1 MTCEPQLVAAA
12 SGPGR
17 DRTDGRV
24 PLSSPSSSGD
34 ALQTTCRSGSPV
46 SAGRLGSSRSR
57 GAFFDERP
65 QGAGERAC
73 PAAPVRIAKMRVAS
87 LRVTPCD
94 SQICETAMRSSE
106 CPTGRPKKEGRGGFG
121 GCEDRDEREE
131 PGEPRQ
137 RLHGP
142 HGNPAQTPSGST
154 DAVGEGA
161 EAAVAAEPAR
171 FSGAFAAALLEMT
184 KKPGDVGRPGSRKVP
199 AEGLSVAKGR
209 VDLPLVELE
218 ESARIRGEVG
228 HLQVV
233 VGVRDQF
240 QRIVAEG
247 CLLEF
252 GNDAL
257 GALDR
262 GHVGVADVVVL
273 RGFEFVLGLASTRP
287 CMRRRASGAKRLCG

>member
-1 MTCEPQLVAAA
+1 MTREPQLVAAA

-24 PLSSPSSSGD
+24 PLSPLLPRPEMPCRRHAGAEVLYPLAASVPHGAG
-34 ALQTTCRSGSPV
+34 AL
-46 SAGRLGSSRSR
+46 
-57 GAFFDERP
+57 FFDERP

-94 SQICETAMRSSE
+94 SQKCDTAMRSSE

-154 DAVGEGA
+154 GAVEEGA

-171 FSGAFAAALLEMT
+171 FSG
-184 KKPGDVGRPGSRKVP
+184 
-199 AEGLSVAKGR
+199 
-209 VDLPLVELE
+209 
-218 ESARIRGEVG
+218 
-228 HLQVV
+228 
-233 VGVRDQF
+233 
-240 QRIVAEG
+240 
-247 CLLEF
+247 
-252 GNDAL
+252 
-257 GALDR
+257 
-262 GHVGVADVVVL
+262 
-273 RGFEFVLGLASTRP
+273 
-287 CMRRRASGAKRLCG
+287 RLCGRPS